1 MRADG
6 IRDFL
11 LMKLRK
17 RRLQRDIG
25 IRIDRIILREV
36 GLIEPREL
44 LLHIHIA
51 VQDDVGIGRM
61 IVARMERAELVEA

>member
-1 MRADG
+1 MRSDG

-11 LMKLRK
+11 LMELGK

-25 IRIDRIILREV
+25 IRIDRIILLEV

-61 IVARMERAELVEA
+61 IVAGMERTELVEA